1 MELTVG
7 TVTEGKVTG
16 ITKFGAFVALP
27 GGKSGMVH
35 ISEVANAFVQDISQ
49 HVQEGQTVKVV
60 VIGID
65 ERGRINLS
73 IKRALPK
80 EEQPARSAAGDQRRP
95 FRKANQNSAP
105 VPPPAPKTADELFE
119 DKLRLFMQSSED
131 RISGLKSH
139 HEKRGSRGRRK

>member
-7 TVTEGKVTG
+7 TLLEGKVTG
-16 ITKFGAFVALP
+16 ITKFGAFVSLP
-27 GGKSGMVH
+27 NGRSGMVH
-35 ISEVANAFVQDISQ
+35 ISEVANSFVQDISQ

-65 ERGRINLS
+65 EKGRINLS
-73 IKRALPK
+73 MKRAVPR
-80 EEQPARSAAGDQRRP
+80 EQELANQSQPNRRP
-95 FRKANQNSAP
+95 YRRPEQSAP

-139 HEKRGSRGRRK
+139 HEKRGTRRRK

>member
-80 EEQPARSAAGDQRRP
+80 R
-95 FRKANQNSAP
+95 NSLP
-105 VPPPAPKTADELFE
+105 VPLPETSADLFARRIRIVRPCRPRPQKPPMNF
-119 DKLRLFMQSSED
+119 S
-131 RISGLKSH
+131 RISC
-139 HEKRGSRGRRK
+139 GSLCRAAKIGSPV

>member
-7 TVTEGKVTG
+7 TLVEGKVTG

-27 GGKSGMVH
+27 NGRSGMVH
-35 ISEVANAFVQDISQ
+35 ISEVANSFVQDISQ
-49 HVQEGQTVKVV
+49 RVQEGQTVKVA

-65 ERGRINLS
+65 EKGRINLS
-73 IKRALPK
+73 IKRAQPQ
-80 EEQPARSAAGDQRRP
+80 EEPAAQPGGQFRQKRP
-95 FRKANQNSAP
+95 FAKPAAAP
-105 VPPPAPKTADELFE
+105 VPPPAPKTADEIFE
-119 DKLRLFMQSSED
+119 DKLRSFMQSSED

>member
-7 TVTEGKVTG
+7 TVVEGRVTG
-16 ITKFGAFVALP
+16 VKEFGAFVALP
-27 GGKSGMVH
+27 NGKSGMVH
-35 ISEVANAFVQDISQ
+35 ISEIANTFVQDISQ
-49 HVQEGQTVKVV
+49 HVQENQTVKVM
-60 VIGID
+60 VISID
-65 ERGRINLS
+65 EKGRINLS
-73 IKRALPK
+73 IKRAQPR
-80 EEQPARSAAGDQRRP
+80 EETPAQSQGQQRRP
-95 FRKANQNSAP
+95 YRKPAPAAP

>member
-7 TVTEGKVTG
+7 TLVEGKVTG
-16 ITKFGAFVALP
+16 VTKFGAFVALP
-27 GGKSGMVH
+27 NGRSGMVH
-35 ISEVANAFVQDISQ
+35 ISEVANSFVQDINQ

-60 VIGID
+60 VIAID
-65 ERGRINLS
+65 EKGRINLS

-80 EEQPARSAAGDQRRP
+80 EESQDQPQQRRP
-95 FRKANQNSAP
+95 FRKPAPNAAP

>member
-7 TVTEGKVTG
+7 TLVEGKVTG

-27 GGKSGMVH
+27 NGRSGMVH
-35 ISEVANAFVQDISQ
+35 ISEIANTFVQDISQ
-49 HVQEGQTVKVV
+49 HVQEGQTVKVM
-60 VIGID
+60 VIAID
-65 ERGRINLS
+65 EKGRINLS
-73 IKRALPK
+73 IKRAQPR
-80 EEQPARSAAGDQRRP
+80 EEASEQGQSQQRRP
-95 FRKANQNSAP
+95 FRKPAPNAAP

>member
-7 TVTEGKVTG
+7 TLLEGKVTG
-16 ITKFGAFVALP
+16 ITKFGAFVSLP
-27 GGKSGMVH
+27 NGRSGMVH
-35 ISEVANAFVQDISQ
+35 ISEVANSFVQDITQ

-65 ERGRINLS
+65 EKGRINLS
-73 IKRALPK
+73 IKRAMPR
-80 EEQPARSAAGDQRRP
+80 EQESSGGQNQSGRRP
-95 FRKANQNSAP
+95 YRRPEQSAP

-139 HEKRGSRGRRK
+139 HEKRGTRRRK

>member
-7 TVTEGKVTG
+7 TLVEGKVTG

-27 GGKSGMVH
+27 NGRSGMVH
-35 ISEVANAFVQDISQ
+35 ISEVANSFVQDISQ
-49 HVQEGQTVKVV
+49 HVQEGQTVKVA

-65 ERGRINLS
+65 EKGRINLS
-73 IKRALPK
+73 IKRAQPQ
-80 EEQPARSAAGDQRRP
+80 EEPAAQPGGQFRQKRP
-95 FRKANQNSAP
+95 FTKPAAAP
-105 VPPPAPKTADELFE
+105 VPPPAPKTADEIFE
-119 DKLRLFMQSSED
+119 DKLRSFMQSSED

>member
-7 TVTEGKVTG
+7 TLVEGKVTG
-16 ITKFGAFVALP
+16 VTKFGAFVALP
-27 GGKSGMVH
+27 NGRSGMVH
-35 ISEVANAFVQDISQ
+35 ISEVANSFVQDINQ

-60 VIGID
+60 VIAID
-65 ERGRINLS
+65 EKGRINLS

-80 EEQPARSAAGDQRRP
+80 EETQDQPQRRP
-95 FRKANQNSAP
+95 FRKPAPNAAP